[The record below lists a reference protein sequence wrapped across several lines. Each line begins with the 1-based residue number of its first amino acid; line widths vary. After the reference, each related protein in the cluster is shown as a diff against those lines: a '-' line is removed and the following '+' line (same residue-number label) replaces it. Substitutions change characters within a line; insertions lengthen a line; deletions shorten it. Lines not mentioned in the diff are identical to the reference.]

1 MRANL
6 SPQDLQQ
13 LLLHRNLRFVVLQGC
28 TVQKEAVF
36 HALAQGG
43 DFGEQR
49 VDLVA
54 GQHKGD
60 YLHAQRTYGLPP
72 RGAVV
77 QHATRRFA
85 NIPRRSAPWARCITR
100 VPIRFIT
107 VIVYP
112 HRGDADRGALG
123 ACNNRVLNW
132 PLTGANSPLKPLA
145 MTISAAQSG
154 NSTEKISA
162 FSVGSAV

>member
-13 LLLHRNLRFVVLQGC
+13 LRLHRNLRFVVLQGC
-28 TVQKEAVF
+28 AVQKEAVF

-43 DFGEQR
+43 GFGEQR

-85 NIPRRSAPWARCITR
+85 DIPRRSALGPGASHE

-123 ACNNRVLNW
+123 ACNNRVINW
-132 PLTGANSPLKPLA
+132 PLTEANSPLKPLA
-145 MTISAAQSG
+145 MTISAAKSG
-154 NSTEKISA
+154 KSTEKISA